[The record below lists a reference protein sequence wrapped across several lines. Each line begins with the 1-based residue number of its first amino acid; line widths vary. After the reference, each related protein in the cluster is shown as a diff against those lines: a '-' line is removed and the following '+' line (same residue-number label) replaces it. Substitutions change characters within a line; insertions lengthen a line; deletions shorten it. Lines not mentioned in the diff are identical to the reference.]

1 VIFVGNGDFHD
12 STYEPSAV
20 TGVLGSFAMGTK
32 RNSVVPCTH
41 QITVYATRV
50 NEDSYESNAP
60 FIFAIGAGTCF
71 FFAIV
76 LFLFYDCY
84 VRRQQNRV
92 VGQAERSNAIVA
104 SLFPKQVA
112 RRLFQDP
119 GRRSGVM
126 DTSNHSA
133 NLMNFV
139 TRSERK
145 AANTTVDDRP
155 IAELF
160 PEATVMFGEYV
171 HSLFYLWLSF
181 FDLCKCTNL
190 IDLPPFSN
198 SPALPVSRRGRRFAN
213 LRMSFCSWS
222 PSSKPLMNWL
232 AKRAFSK

>member
-1 VIFVGNGDFHD
+1 VVVNSCGQQHSYDIQGKNVIFVGNGDFHD

-20 TGVLGSFAMGTK
+20 TGVLGSFAMGTN
-32 RNSVVPCTH
+32 RNSVVPCKH

-50 NEDSYESNAP
+50 NEDSYESDAP
-60 FIFAIGAGTCF
+60 YIFGIGAAACF

-119 GRRSGVM
+119 SRPNELVT
-126 DTSNHSA
+126 DT
-133 NLMNFV
+133 
-139 TRSERK
+139 ERN

-171 HSLFYLWLSF
+171 HSTLNSCRLSSTSLNARISSICHLFLTLQH
-181 FDLCKCTNL
+181 C
-190 IDLPPFSN
+190 
-198 SPALPVSRRGRRFAN
+198 RFHGVVVD
-213 LRMSFCSWS
+213 S
-222 PSSKPLMNWL
+222 
-232 AKRAFSK
+232 

>member
-1 VIFVGNGDFHD
+1 
-12 STYEPSAV
+12 
-20 TGVLGSFAMGTK
+20 MGTK
-32 RNSVVPCTH
+32 RDSVVPCTH

-50 NEDSYESNAP
+50 NEDSYESDAP

-76 LFLFYDCY
+76 LFLLYDCF

-104 SLFPKQVA
+104 SLFPQQVA

-119 GRRSGVM
+119 SRRSGVL
-126 DTSNHSA
+126 DVSNHSV

-139 TRSERK
+139 TKSERK
-145 AANTTVDDRP
+145 AAATTVDDRP

-171 HSLFYLWLSF
+171 LLSLSIWL
-181 FDLCKCTNL
+181 
-190 IDLPPFSN
+190 PFST
-198 SPALPVSRRGRRFAN
+198 SLHT
-213 LRMSFCSWS
+213 
-222 PSSKPLMNWL
+222 
-232 AKRAFSK
+232 